1 MANSKISALPIATAL
16 QGDEAFALVQSGTT
30 KRTTLSDIDNYV
42 IATHITVADGTT
54 VNLSDSYLC

>member
-42 IATHITVADGTT
+42 IATF
-54 VNLSDSYLC
+54 Y